1 MKIKLVNTSLKFE
14 AYRQPVPVQRDITST
29 VGFSARSCY
38 VDGNELKS
46 SSSTSLSNTFLLKT
60 GETIT
65 IKGKSASATG
75 GKYLIWV
82 CPNSNNYTSSDIG
95 LTGFVHQGDLI
106 TTAGGTTSFT
116 ASSDCYI
123 VLQTLTT
130 SLTDYAQVLLD
141 TFE

>member
-14 AYRQPVPVQRDITST
+14 TYRQPVPVQRDITDS
-29 VGFSARSCY
+29 VGFSARGAY
-38 VDGNELKS
+38 IDQNAVTTS
-46 SSSTSLSNTFLLKT
+46 SSHSLSDTFKLKAN
-60 GETIT
+60 EKITIT
-65 IKGKSASATG
+65 GKSASSSG

-82 CPNSNNYTSSDIG
+82 CPNSNNYTSADIG
-95 LTGFVHQGDLI
+95 LTGFVHQGTLI

-116 ASSDCYI
+116 AESDCYI